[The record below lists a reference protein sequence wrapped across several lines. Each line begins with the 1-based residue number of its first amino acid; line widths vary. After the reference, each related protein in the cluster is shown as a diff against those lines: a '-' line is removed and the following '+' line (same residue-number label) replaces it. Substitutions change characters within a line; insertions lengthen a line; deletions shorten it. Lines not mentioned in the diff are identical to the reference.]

1 MTQVERFNQWDE
13 GKNPAWPQAWGLK
26 AVLCLPGNHVTL
38 QSLQLTELCAWP
50 GEAINLILSDKRY
63 RGNPQRGHWEAN
75 LYFLYLLPLI
85 LCSQV
90 EMYGFP
96 FSSSSQLCCW
106 NSLLSLWYFGLFG
119 ASTGRAMGTSQ
130 GPSHLRVFW
139 APGLG
144 SNNRLVL
151 ICRCLESM
159 NSFNL
164 KPLSK

>member
-1 MTQVERFNQWDE
+1 MRGRILPGPRPGV
-13 GKNPAWPQAWGLK
+13 L

-38 QSLQLTELCAWP
+38 QSCSSQNSVPCTWVKPSVSSCLTNVTERPTVRTLV
-50 GEAINLILSDKRY
+50 
-63 RGNPQRGHWEAN
+63 N
-75 LYFLYLLPLI
+75 LYFLYLLHLI

-119 ASTGRAMGTSQ
+119 ASTGGAMGTSQ